1 MYLDMQLVTSEARAR
16 ASMISEFAAM
26 YCSIPDGFV
35 RKDKK
40 MELIHGG
47 NRWPKPVDFEW
58 GCQGLAGLLQRFC
71 DIDGSNQTAAKDLPY
86 PASSGEPEIAE
97 STGTSCRRRF
107 VPTVAVGILRRC
119 HRTARVA
126 PISRH
131 HGGGWRPSQSVG
143 TTSRRR

>member
-1 MYLDMQLVTSEARAR
+1 MGRGALRPHDRSE
-16 ASMISEFAAM
+16 I
-26 YCSIPDGFV
+26 V
-35 RKDKK
+35 
-40 MELIHGG
+40 
-47 NRWPKPVDFEW
+47 FEPS
-58 GCQGLAGLLQRFC
+58 QQRRSLA
-71 DIDGSNQTAAKDLPY
+71 IDPI
-86 PASSGEPEIAE
+86 ASSAVGSSGGGEIVE